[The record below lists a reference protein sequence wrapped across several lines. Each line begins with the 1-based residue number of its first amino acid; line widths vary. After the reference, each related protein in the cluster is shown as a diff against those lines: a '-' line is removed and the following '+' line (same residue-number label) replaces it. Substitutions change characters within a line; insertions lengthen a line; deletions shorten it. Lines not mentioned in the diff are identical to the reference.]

1 MQTLLS
7 AYVDGNYDIQLDDTG
22 NLKMVDDLEG
32 ADSMMRLDVNSNQ
45 NWLLDYRLGINWL
58 NEYNTGVLQQTG
70 NRELVVN
77 TLIEK
82 LNSIDYIENISSLAL
97 TPVNDREL
105 LMEVEVKIKS
115 GELTT
120 ITQTIII

>member
-1 MQTLLS
+1 METLLS
-7 AYVDGNYDIQLDDTG
+7 AYIDGNYDIQLDNVG

-32 ADSMMRLDVNSNQ
+32 ADSMMRLDINSNQ

-70 NRELVVN
+70 NSELVVN

-82 LNSIDYIENISSLAL
+82 LNSIDYINNISSLSL
-97 TPVNDREL
+97 TPLNEREL
-105 LMEVEVKIKS
+105 LMEVGVRLDS
-115 GELTT
+115 GKLTT